1 MVAVAEPCYM
11 EGGMHMSLFPFAFIT
26 LGLYVIGFPVLVG
39 ALLYKNRY
47 KIAEDQLLRSEVWRL
62 HT

>member
-11 EGGMHMSLFPFAFIT
+11 EGGMHMSLFPFAFIA

-47 KIAEDQLLRSEVWRL
+47 K
-62 HT
+62 